1 MDSIGA
7 RLDVCVLLATAAL
20 LVPAT
25 VSAAQDSTPEPPAP
39 TAAEQRMILARV
51 GRESLRYQRELPN
64 LICTQLTTR
73 SVDESGTGKSWKL
86 NDKLEVE
93 DDYVGPFVNHKLLV
107 LNSKTP
113 RKTYQQL
120 NGFLSETV
128 LHSLGF
134 LPRWIFGPQAKTNFE
149 WRYWSTIDGRRMHV
163 FSVSLP
169 ASQSQLQVL
178 TERQSVVAGIEG
190 FLYVDAMTSLVRRF
204 EIQMTLPAGS
214 IIQQG
219 TVSIDYGSFT
229 ISQRQYLLPLK
240 AEVQARVGSSMRR
253 NEIEV
258 VRYQK
263 YGAETT
269 VRFDEADDG
278 DPQKSAPPQ
287 N

>member
-1 MDSIGA
+1 MEFVGA
-7 RLDVCVLLATAAL
+7 RLYVCLLLASAAL
-20 LVPAT
+20 FVPAIT
-25 VSAAQDSTPEPPAP
+25 RAAQDSTLEPPAP
-39 TAAEQRMILARV
+39 TAAEQRMVLTRV
-51 GRESLRYQRELPN
+51 GFESLRYQRELPN

-73 SVDESGTGKSWKL
+73 SVDETGSGKSWKL
-86 NDKLEVE
+86 SDKLEVE

-107 LNSKTP
+107 LNAKPP

-120 NGFLSETV
+120 NGFLSEAV

-149 WRYWSTIDGRRMHV
+149 WRFWSTIDGRRMHV

-219 TVSIDYGSFT
+219 TVSIDYGRFT

-240 AEVQARVGSSMRR
+240 AEVRARVGSSMRR

-269 VRFDEADDG
+269 VRFDDADDD
-278 DPQKSAPPQ
+278 DPQKSTPPQ